1 MAEEMGGGGERTEEA
16 TPKRREDARND
27 GQIPR
32 SQELTVAV
40 SLLGS
45 AVVLSTL
52 GPAAGRGLFEIMG
65 RSLANV
71 GTVSLDESSAT
82 SMLRVTAMHAFTT
95 VFGLV
100 AAMTVA
106 SFVMAALQAR
116 GVLSLK
122 PITPQFS
129 RINPATNIKNLVG
142 MRQIVELLKS
152 LGKMTI
158 VGAAVYASIK
168 AALPDAIALSQESP
182 LGILFVVKHYAVRM
196 LATAGGAYLALAA
209 GDYIWQWWQHE
220 QSLRMTKEE
229 VKQEMKQNDGDP
241 HIKQRRRAIARS
253 YARRQMMKDVPKADV
268 VITNPT
274 HIAVAIKYD
283 PSVAPAPIVLAIGQ
297 RKVAERI
304 KAIAKEAGVPMVEN
318 RPLARALLKTAK
330 VGTLIPFELYMAV
343 AEVLAFVLRT
353 RGRLGAPRVNATA

>member
-1 MAEEMGGGGERTEEA
+1 MAEQMGGERTEEA
-16 TPKRREDARND
+16 TPKRREEAHND

-32 SQELTVAV
+32 SQELTIAV

-45 AVVLSTL
+45 ALVLNALAPT
-52 GPAAGRGLFEIMG
+52 AGRGLFEIMG
-65 RSLANV
+65 QSLANV
-71 GTVSLDESSAT
+71 GTISLDESSAT
-82 SMLRVTAMHAFTT
+82 SLLRQTAMHAFSAM
-95 VFGLV
+95 FGLV
-100 AAMTVA
+100 AALAVA

-122 PITPQFS
+122 PITPHLS
-129 RINPATNIKNLVG
+129 RINPAENIKNLIG

-158 VGAAVYASIK
+158 VGTAVYASIK
-168 AALPDAIALSQESP
+168 AALPDAIALSQESQI
-182 LGILFVVKHYAVRM
+182 GFLFVVKHYAVLM
-196 LATAGGAYLALAA
+196 LATAGVAYLALAA

-220 QSLRMTKEE
+220 RSLRMSKEE
-229 VKQEMKQNDGDP
+229 IKQEMKQSDGDP
-241 HIKQRRRAIARS
+241 HVKQRRRAIARS
-253 YARRQMMKDVPKADV
+253 YARRQMMRDVPKADV

-283 PSVAPAPIVLAIGQ
+283 ASLAPAPIVLAIGQ

-353 RGRLGAPRVNATA
+353 RGRLGAPKVNATA